1 MTILSCKESVEVN
14 IKSEKTNTKIESKF
28 INLDSIQDR
37 NNKNIEIAGNHV
49 NKLII
54 SRKDSLIWITS
65 SKYLDHRIFGYEKPN
80 LNSKKMILIS
90 CFTADVKNNP
100 FELPLGAYYELN
112 INHKAKFL
120 KNEKEFIVA
129 KFILNEKDMENVY
142 FEKKWIEFDDE

>member
-28 INLDSIQDR
+28 LNLDSIQDR

-80 LNSKKMILIS
+80 LNSKKMILSVKKKKIYHFFATSQHKKNSDLSKLNTKSNFGKSQNKKKGSDFVYS
-90 CFTADVKNNP
+90 CGCRLLF
-100 FELPLGAYYELN
+100 
-112 INHKAKFL
+112 
-120 KNEKEFIVA
+120 
-129 KFILNEKDMENVY
+129 
-142 FEKKWIEFDDE
+142 